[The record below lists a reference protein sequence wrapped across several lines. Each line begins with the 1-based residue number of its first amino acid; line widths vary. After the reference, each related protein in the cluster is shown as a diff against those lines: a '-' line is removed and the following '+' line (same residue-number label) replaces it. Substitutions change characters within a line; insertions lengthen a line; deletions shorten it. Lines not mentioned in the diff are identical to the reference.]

1 MSESLNIPEIYSP
14 VFDYNGNLTTDIN
27 AAIISV
33 ANPTGIGTTVNYLGE
48 VVPNP
53 VGFAQTTNP
62 TIAYSFSS
70 SESKSPYVEPPNL
83 LGLPV
88 EEIPSSV
95 GIASTYRLSP
105 SVPVTLQRSLRIE
118 LNDNTSTI
126 TPSTLVVGI
135 TTVGIVTFTEEKKGQ
150 EITIDANVTGSMNG
164 ISMTVSGTD
173 IILTVPGVGSATI
186 PLTP

>member
-1 MSESLNIPEIYSP
+1 MSEPLNIPEIYSP
-14 VFDYNGNLTTDIN
+14 VFDYNGNLTTDLN
-27 AAIISV
+27 AAIVSV
-33 ANPTGIGTTVNYLGE
+33 ANPTGIGTTVNSSGE

-62 TIAYSFSS
+62 TISYSLSS
-70 SESKSPYVEPPNL
+70 GVKSPYIQPPNL

-88 EEIPSSV
+88 EEVPSSV

-105 SVPVTLQRSLRIE
+105 TVPVTLQRSLRIE
-118 LNDNTSTI
+118 LNDNTSTL

-135 TTVGIVTFTEEKKGQ
+135 TTVGIVTFTEEKRGQ

-164 ISMTVSGTD
+164 ITMSISGSNV
-173 IILTVPGVGSATI
+173 ILTVPGVGSATI